1 MWFTDFC
8 KFPWKSRKYSIFK
21 VFPCTRSKKTWNGQ
35 GITTVWHT
43 GRDKV
48 LIYKNN
54 MSFYCSSEI
63 TLKSWIFAKIDDFKG
78 KCSSLRPVSR
88 TVGIHSPFQSSSVSF
103 RVKMLN
109 SIKFNEFHEIPL
121 NSIEFRYF
129 PVKVLLFLPVAR
141 DSSNHK
147 RIL

>member
-1 MWFTDFC
+1 M
-8 KFPWKSRKYSIFK
+8 
-21 VFPCTRSKKTWNGQ
+21 
-35 GITTVWHT
+35 
-43 GRDKV
+43 

-54 MSFYCSSEI
+54 MIFYCASEI

-78 KCSSLRPVSR
+78 TCSSLRPVSR
-88 TVGIHSPFQSSSVSF
+88 TVGIHSPFQSFSESF

-109 SIKFNEFHEIPL
+109 SIKFNEVHEIPL
-121 NSIEFRYF
+121 KFHWISVF
-129 PVKVLLFLPVAR
+129 PVKMLLFLPVAR